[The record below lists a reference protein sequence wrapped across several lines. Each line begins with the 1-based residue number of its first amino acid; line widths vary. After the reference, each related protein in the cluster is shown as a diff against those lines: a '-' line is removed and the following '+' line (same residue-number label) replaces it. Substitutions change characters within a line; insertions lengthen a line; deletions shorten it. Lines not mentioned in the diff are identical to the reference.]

1 MAAVAQN
8 NEATIVLAAGLLSA
22 TASLPLHLMPAIV
35 ATLVS
40 DHVASV
46 EQAGWIA
53 SAVLLGQMAAALS
66 LPALGVAMVSR
77 RIALAASIAF
87 LLAVFSTISDE
98 FLRAL
103 VGWFLAGVC
112 CGILQHL
119 GLTTAA
125 ASARP
130 SLAFALRL
138 GVVMIVAGAVA
149 GALRAAGALESYASI
164 TTAMLGLSGALIAVG
179 LCLYRPVNAS
189 GVAPKTPAHGDV
201 TSAGVYGLLALMVLF
216 AGQTGFLAYVMQ
228 DATGR
233 GLALPDT
240 LLAMAAIKVAVGVW
254 LIYCSRRS
262 LAVSRP
268 AVMLGV
274 GAMLALSVLVASSTE
289 DLPVFIVAFL
299 GFELAFNT
307 LAAAALGSVATAL
320 PTLGRS
326 WLTATI
332 LIGAAV
338 GPPAHGAVLA
348 STAPDYFVAGAMMSA
363 LLPGVWA
370 WRLRKPA
377 WALDKG

>member
-1 MAAVAQN
+1 MAAIARD
-8 NEATIVLAAGLLSA
+8 NEAMIVLGAGLLSA

-53 SAVLLGQMAAALS
+53 SAVLLGQMASALS
-66 LPALGVAMVSR
+66 LPALGFAMISR

-98 FLRAL
+98 FLRPL

-130 SLAFALRL
+130 SLAFAQRL

-149 GALRAAGALESYASI
+149 AALRAAGALDSYASI
-164 TTAMLGLSGALIAVG
+164 ATAMLAISGALIVAG
-179 LCLYRPVNAS
+179 LCLYRSANAF
-189 GVAPKTPAHGDV
+189 GITPKTPARGEV
-201 TSAGVYGLLALMVLF
+201 TRAGVSGLLALMVLF

-228 DATGR
+228 DAAGR

-240 LLAMAAIKVAVGVW
+240 LLAMAATKVAVGIW

-268 AVMLGV
+268 AAMLGV
-274 GAMLALSVLVASSTE
+274 GALLALSVLAASGTE
-289 DLPVFIVAFL
+289 NLQVFIVAFL

-307 LAAAALGSVATAL
+307 LAAATQGAVATAL

-338 GPPAHGAVLA
+338 GPPVHGAVLA
-348 STAPDYFVAGAMMSA
+348 SPTPDYFVAGAMMSA
-363 LLPGVWA
+363 LLPGIWA
-370 WRLRKPA
+370 WRRRKPA